1 MRTFPR
7 KLRFWTALIVVLCMS
22 ALDFSPAMAGL
33 APSRTSGAT
42 TIASARD
49 ADMLVAQRALENK
62 IVAQK
67 LRDYGVPVADAQ
79 LRLAS
84 MSDRD
89 LHTLASASRGLPSG
103 GDGTTG
109 AIIGVL
115 VIVILVIV
123 ILRLTNRQV
132 VVR

>member
-123 ILRLTNRQV
+123 ILRLTNRRV
-132 VVR
+132 IVK